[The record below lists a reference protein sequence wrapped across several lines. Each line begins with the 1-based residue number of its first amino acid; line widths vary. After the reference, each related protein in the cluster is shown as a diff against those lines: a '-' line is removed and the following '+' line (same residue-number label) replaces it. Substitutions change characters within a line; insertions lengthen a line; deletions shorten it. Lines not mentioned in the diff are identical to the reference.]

1 MRQSRTYSITQSY
14 AYTPSKDIFQRP
26 RTSMTARRTSRFASF
41 VLGLVLGTGM
51 AVLLSLLSAW
61 FSS

>member
-1 MRQSRTYSITQSY
+1 MRQSRTYSIIQSY

-26 RTSMTARRTSRFASF
+26 QTAMTARRVSRFASF

-51 AVLLSLLSAW
+51 AALLSLLSAW